1 MRMPMTAGHSAV
13 AAGDAG
19 AAASTAGGRAMT
31 RPGRWR
37 LGALLHRHWLIS
49 VLLLAGLVLRVL
61 AEIAYRPALLYIDSL
76 KYLYGA
82 WPGNDP
88 LGYNVV
94 LKGLLLAGN
103 LASVAAIQHLL
114 GLAMGLT
121 LYLVLNRRGVP
132 RWLAALAAA
141 PVLLD
146 GYQLQIEQT
155 IMPDVWFEACIV
167 AGLALLLWRPRP
179 GPRLIVAGGLALGLS
194 APFAQVGQILIVPA
208 LLFVLIVVTGWRR
221 KLIMGA
227 ALCVAFALPIA
238 GFSMREKIVNG
249 HFSLAPA
256 AGNTIY
262 GRLAESADCA
272 TLKLPSY
279 EKALCPSRALAV
291 RLGPDGLVHNGAS
304 PDKTYVA
311 PPGRTHAQM
320 TDDFEHQVLVQQP
333 LRVVAS
339 ILGDSVKLFALG
351 RYTST
356 GDTPISRW
364 QFQTSYPTYGDSIFL
379 SQGGTIKVGLHYA
392 ASGGPTVVQTLT
404 PSWGGPAQVVQPLAS
419 FLRGYQLDGGYTPGP
434 LLALAAVFGLLGSLA
449 VLRRRG
455 RAADWTEEQGSE
467 ERATGRRG
475 KEASEGGMGRR
486 VGPPE
491 AQSKQ
496 GRSVSDAQRQLS
508 LACLLVFGAAVAVLL
523 ASAAFEFSWRY
534 QLPAL
539 VTLPPAGALG
549 IALVIEALRR
559 KSPAAVAAEA
569 QPAAA
574 AAQPAPVEAQ
584 PASPG
589 GRPVPAGNGTPA
601 TGAQPK
607 GAAPNGTQVRQ
618 GEGPQIRK

>member
-1 MRMPMTAGHSAV
+1 MTAGRSAA

-19 AAASTAGGRAMT
+19 ESAASGGRGAMT
-31 RPGRWR
+31 RPGGWPLATLAR
-37 LGALLHRHWLIS
+37 RHWLIS

-94 LKGLLLAGN
+94 LKILLLPGN

-114 GLAMGLT
+114 GLAMGVT
-121 LYLVLNRRGVP
+121 LYLVLVRRGVP

-179 GPRLIVAGGLALGLS
+179 TPRLIVAGGLALGLS
-194 APFAQVGQILIVPA
+194 APFAQVGQILILPA
-208 LLFVLIVVTGWRR
+208 LLYAAIVVSGWRR
-221 KLIMGA
+221 KLVMGA
-227 ALCVAFALPIA
+227 ALSVAFALPIV
-238 GFSMREKIVNG
+238 GFSMREYVVNG

-279 EKALCPSRALAV
+279 ERALCPSRALAL
-291 RLGPDGLVHNGAS
+291 RLGPDGLVHNAAS

-311 PPGRTHAQM
+311 PPGKTHAQM
-320 TDDFEHQVLVQQP
+320 TGNFEHQVLVQQP
-333 LRVVAS
+333 LRVAAG
-339 ILGDSVKLFALG
+339 ILRDSVKLFAVG

-364 QFQTSYPTYGDSIFL
+364 QFQTGYPTYGDSIFL
-379 SQGGTIKVGLHYA
+379 AQGGTIKVGLHYS
-392 ASGGPTVVQTLT
+392 ASGGPTVVQTLN
-404 PSWGGPAQVVQPLAS
+404 PSWGGPAQVVRPLAS

-434 LLALAAVFGLLGSLA
+434 LLALATVLGLLGSLG
-449 VLRRRG
+449 VLRRR
-455 RAADWTEEQGSE
+455 RPVA
-467 ERATGRRG
+467 
-475 KEASEGGMGRR
+475 
-486 VGPPE
+486 
-491 AQSKQ
+491 
-496 GRSVSDAQRQLS
+496 DAQWQLS
-508 LACLLVFGAAVAVLL
+508 VACLLVFGAAVAVLL
-523 ASAAFEFSWRY
+523 ASDAFEFSWRY

-549 IALVIEALRR
+549 LAVIISVLRR
-559 KSPAAVAAEA
+559 DR
-569 QPAAA
+569 PAAA
-574 AAQPAPVEAQ
+574 GSGPAADGAADGHAGPSAAQP
-584 PASPG
+584 
-589 GRPVPAGNGTPA
+589 
-601 TGAQPK
+601 
-607 GAAPNGTQVRQ
+607 RQ
-618 GEGPQIRK
+618 EDEDPQLRK

>member
-1 MRMPMTAGHSAV
+1 MTAGN
-13 AAGDAG
+13 AG
-19 AAASTAGGRAMT
+19 AAAASADASGNASANGNASGHGSGGALIR
-31 RPGRWR
+31 RGGWR
-37 LGALLHRHWLIS
+37 LGAMARQHWLIS
-49 VLLLAGLVLRVL
+49 ALLLAGLVLRVL
-61 AEIAYRPALLYIDSL
+61 ADIAYRPALLYIDSL

-94 LKGLLLAGN
+94 LKGLLLVGN
-103 LASVAAIQHLL
+103 LAMVVAVQHLL

-121 LYLVLNRRGVP
+121 LYLLLSRRGVP

-167 AGLALLLWRPRP
+167 AGLALLLWRSRP
-179 GPRLIVAGGLALGLS
+179 GPRLIVAGGLVLGLS
-194 APFAQVGQILIVPA
+194 APFAQVGQILILPA

-221 KLIMGA
+221 KLILGA
-227 ALCVAFALPIA
+227 ALCVAFAIPIA
-238 GFSMREKIVNG
+238 GFSMREYIVNG

-279 EKALCPSRALAV
+279 ERALCPSRALAI

-320 TDDFEHQVLVQQP
+320 TDNFEHQVLVQQP
-333 LRVVAS
+333 LRVVGG
-339 ILGDSVKLFALG
+339 ILSDSVKLFALG

-356 GDTPISRW
+356 GDTAISRW

-404 PSWGGPAQVVQPLAS
+404 PSWGGPAQVSHPLAT

-434 LLALAAVFGLLGSLA
+434 LLALATVFGLLGSLF
-449 VLRRRG
+449 VLRRR
-455 RAADWTEEQGSE
+455 
-467 ERATGRRG
+467 
-475 KEASEGGMGRR
+475 
-486 VGPPE
+486 
-491 AQSKQ
+491 
-496 GRSVSDAQRQLS
+496 RSVTDQQRQLA
-508 LACLLVFGAAVAVLL
+508 LACLLVFGTAVAVLL
-523 ASAAFEFSWRY
+523 ASDAFEFSWRY

-549 IALVIEALRR
+549 IAVVIGALRR
-559 KSPAAVAAEA
+559 KRPAAEPAGPQAPVAGR
-569 QPAAA
+569 AAA
-574 AAQPAPVEAQ
+574 SDAGLNGAPANGAPARQPDED
-584 PASPG
+584 
-589 GRPVPAGNGTPA
+589 
-601 TGAQPK
+601 
-607 GAAPNGTQVRQ
+607 
-618 GEGPQIRK
+618 PQIRH

>member
-1 MRMPMTAGHSAV
+1 
-13 AAGDAG
+13 
-19 AAASTAGGRAMT
+19 MT
-31 RPGRWR
+31 RPGGWP
-37 LGALLHRHWLIS
+37 LGTVARRHWLIS
-49 VLLLAGLVLRVL
+49 VLVLAGLVLRVL

-94 LKGLLLAGN
+94 LKILLLPGN
-103 LASVAAIQHLL
+103 LASVAASQHLL
-114 GLAMGLT
+114 GLAMGVT
-121 LYLVLNRRGVP
+121 LYLVLARRGVP

-179 GPRLIVAGGLALGLS
+179 TPRLIVAGGLALGLS
-194 APFAQVGQILIVPA
+194 APFAQVGQILILPA
-208 LLFVLIVVTGWRR
+208 LLFVLIVVSGWRR
-221 KLIMGA
+221 KLVMGA
-227 ALCVAFALPIA
+227 ALCVAFALPIV
-238 GFSMREKIVNG
+238 GFSMREYVVNG

-279 EKALCPSRALAV
+279 ERALCPSRALAL
-291 RLGPDGLVHNGAS
+291 RLGPDGLVHNAAS

-320 TDDFEHQVLVQQP
+320 TGNFEHQVLVQQP
-333 LRVVAS
+333 LRVAAG
-339 ILGDSVKLFALG
+339 ILRDSVKLFAVG

-364 QFQTSYPTYGDSIFL
+364 QFQAGYPTYGDSIFL
-379 SQGGTIKVGLHYA
+379 APGGTIKVGLHYA
-392 ASGGPTVVQTLT
+392 ASGGPTVVQTLN
-404 PSWGGPAQVVQPLAS
+404 PSWGGPAQVVRPLAS

-434 LLALAAVFGLLGSLA
+434 LLALATVLGLLGSLG
-449 VLRRRG
+449 VLRRRRTG
-455 RAADWTEEQGSE
+455 PGS
-467 ERATGRRG
+467 
-475 KEASEGGMGRR
+475 
-486 VGPPE
+486 PP
-491 AQSKQ
+491 
-496 GRSVSDAQRQLS
+496 DAQWQLS
-508 LACLLVFGAAVAVLL
+508 VACLLVFGAAVAVLL
-523 ASAAFEFSWRY
+523 ASDAFEFSWRY

-549 IALVIEALRR
+549 LAVIISVLRR
-559 KSPAAVAAEA
+559 DRPAAVASAPA
-569 QPAAA
+569 VDGAAA
-574 AAQPAPVEAQ
+574 DGAAADRAGRGAAQ
-584 PASPG
+584 
-589 GRPVPAGNGTPA
+589 VP
-601 TGAQPK
+601 Q
-607 GAAPNGTQVRQ
+607 
-618 GEGPQIRK
+618 EEDPQLRK

>member
-1 MRMPMTAGHSAV
+1 M
-13 AAGDAG
+13 
-19 AAASTAGGRAMT
+19 
-31 RPGRWR
+31 
-37 LGALLHRHWLIS
+37 
-49 VLLLAGLVLRVL
+49 LLLAGLVLRVL

-88 LGYNVV
+88 MGYNVV

-103 LASVAAIQHLL
+103 LASVAAVQHLL

-121 LYLVLNRRGVP
+121 LYVVLSRRGVP

-167 AGLALLLWRPRP
+167 AGLALLLWQPRP
-179 GPRLIVAGGLALGLS
+179 GPRLIVAGGLVLGLS
-194 APFAQVGQILIVPA
+194 APFAQVGQILILPA

-227 ALCVAFALPIA
+227 ALCVAFAIPIA
-238 GFSMREKIVNG
+238 GFSMREYIVNG

-272 TLKLPSY
+272 TLQLPSY
-279 EKALCPSRALAV
+279 EKALCPPRALAV
-291 RLGPDGLVHNGAS
+291 RLGPDGLVHNAAS
-304 PDKTYVA
+304 PDRTYVA

-320 TDDFEHQVLVQQP
+320 TDAFEHQVLVQQP
-333 LRVVAS
+333 LRVVAG

-364 QFQTSYPTYGDSIFL
+364 QFQTSYPTFGDSISL

-404 PSWGGPAQVVQPLAS
+404 PSWGGPAQVVRPLAS

-434 LLALAAVFGLLGSLA
+434 LLALAAVFGLLGSLG

-467 ERATGRRG
+467 ERATERRG
-475 KEASEGGMGRR
+475 KETGIAL
-486 VGPPE
+486 PE

-496 GRSVSDAQRQLS
+496 SRSVPDVQRQLS
-508 LACLLVFGAAVAVLL
+508 LACLLVFGAAVALLL
-523 ASAAFEFSWRY
+523 ASDAFEFSWRY

-559 KSPAAVAAEA
+559 KSPAAAVSGTAA
-569 QPAAA
+569 
-574 AAQPAPVEAQ
+574 
-584 PASPG
+584 PG
-589 GRPVPAGNGTPA
+589 TGTPA
-601 TGAQPK
+601 TEARPDGSPAN
-607 GAAPNGTQVRQ
+607 GAAVRQ
-618 GEGPQIRK
+618 QDEGPQIRH

>member
-1 MRMPMTAGHSAV
+1 MRMPMTARRPAMT
-13 AAGDAG
+13 AGDAG
-19 AAASTAGGRAMT
+19 AAAAGADASGDGHALIRRA
-31 RPGRWR
+31 GWR
-37 LGALLHRHWLIS
+37 LGAVARQHWLIS

-94 LKGLLLAGN
+94 LRGLLLAGN
-103 LASVAAIQHLL
+103 LAMVVAVQHLL
-114 GLAMGLT
+114 GLAMGLL
-121 LYLVLNRRGVP
+121 LYLVLTRRGVP

-179 GPRLIVAGGLALGLS
+179 GPRLIVAGGLVLGLS
-194 APFAQVGQILIVPA
+194 APFAQVGQILILPA

-227 ALCVAFALPIA
+227 ALCVAFAIPIA
-238 GFSMREKIVNG
+238 GFSMREYITNG

-279 EKALCPSRALAV
+279 ERALCPPRALAI

-333 LRVVAS
+333 FRVVAG
-339 ILGDSVKLFALG
+339 ILSDSVKLFALG

-379 SQGGTIKVGLHYA
+379 GPGGTIKVGLHYA

-404 PSWGGPAQVVQPLAS
+404 PSWGGPAQVNHPLAT

-434 LLALAAVFGLLGSLA
+434 LLTLATVFGLLGSLF
-449 VLRRRG
+449 VLRRR
-455 RAADWTEEQGSE
+455 
-467 ERATGRRG
+467 
-475 KEASEGGMGRR
+475 
-486 VGPPE
+486 
-491 AQSKQ
+491 
-496 GRSVSDAQRQLS
+496 RSVPEQQRQLA
-508 LACLLVFGAAVAVLL
+508 LACLLVFAVAVAVLL
-523 ASAAFEFSWRY
+523 ASDAFEFSWRY

-549 IALVIEALRR
+549 IAVAIGALRR
-559 KSPAAVAAEA
+559 KRPAMAGGTPPPAAGA
-569 QPAAA
+569 QPPEA
-574 AAQPAPVEAQ
+574 AAQPAE
-584 PASPG
+584 
-589 GRPVPAGNGTPA
+589 PAGPHGPAAGGTPA
-601 TGAQPK
+601 SDTGLNGAPANRAPARQPD
-607 GAAPNGTQVRQ
+607 
-618 GEGPQIRK
+618 EDPQIRH